1 MPRFNKPNRSTD
13 NPAIA
18 LRYRNRNTI
27 FKAVVELFKE
37 NGGASV
43 SEVCNHLNSRGFK
56 FNRRVVERH
65 LLKLLDED
73 FVVIHRKKKNP
84 DTGKRYSVYRPNKP
98 TAYNMTPDQR
108 KHYND
113 SKKECQE
120 FIELFQTQGPTN
132 CKELYWDTV
141 YNIYKNA
148 TKADLLARQYKE
160 SWIRGNRNLEIGERE
175 IIVQEIPNL
184 SKQDKKQAA
193 AYRDVD
199 DLFVYTFFG
208 QFLTGLTLEIL

>member
-1 MPRFNKPNRSTD
+1 MGRFKSFDRSAD

-27 FKAVVELFKE
+27 FKAVIELFKE

-43 SEVCNHLNSRGFK
+43 PELCNHLNSCGFK

-65 LLKLLDED
+65 LLKLLDD
-73 FVVIHRKKKNP
+73 DSVVIHRKKKDP

-108 KHYND
+108 KHYDD
-113 SKKECQE
+113 SKKEYQE
-120 FIELFQTQGPTN
+120 LIELCQTLGPAN
-132 CKELYWDTV
+132 CKEQYWETV
-141 YNIYKNA
+141 YNIFKNA
-148 TKADLLARQYKE
+148 TKADVLTRQYKE
-160 SWIRGNRNLEIGERE
+160 AWIRGNRNWEIGERE

-199 DLFVYTFFG
+199 DLFLYTFFG
-208 QFLTGLTLEIL
+208 QFLVGLTLEIV